1 MSTWRN
7 RYTCTFEGRVG
18 QPVRVQVPPSTP
30 FIRSMKKTRI
40 NNEIS
45 TDSKSTIVTFS
56 IACIALLFLC
66 IFFTYI
72 FVTYRM
78 ASDSESQISLILIL
92 ASLFITLILFL
103 VLTITRI
110 KRRNDELYNCQYKA
124 IRYVEFCKE
133 GITVG
138 YSDKE
143 RSNILYE
150 NIDSLDLKLKTET
163 TCSYR
168 STSFI
173 MPAGYRYIG
182 VTGFDLKIRYNDNE
196 VSKSITVKHPSC
208 FTTMD
213 KIFEI
218 VHFSQYISN
227 FSYKCSR
234 QNETELKNTLGKA
247 IESYIANNYK
257 HTLRSF
263 GYTVWSIPV
272 LIITVILLFIV
283 LFLVGY
289 LIVIGVI

>member
-1 MSTWRN
+1 
-7 RYTCTFEGRVG
+7 
-18 QPVRVQVPPSTP
+18 
-30 FIRSMKKTRI
+30 MKKTRI

-45 TDSKSTIVTFS
+45 TDSKSTIATFS

-72 FVTYRM
+72 FITYGVV
-78 ASDSESQISLILIL
+78 SDSESQISLLLIL
-92 ASLFITLILFL
+92 VSSFITLIAFL
-103 VLTITRI
+103 ALTITSI
-110 KRRNDELYNCQYKA
+110 KRRNDELYNYQSKA
-124 IRYVEFCKE
+124 IKYVEFCKE
-133 GITVG
+133 GIVVC
-138 YSDKE
+138 YPNQE
-143 RSNILYE
+143 MYNILYE
-150 NIDSLDLKLKTET
+150 NIDSLDLSLKTET

-168 STSFI
+168 STNFI
-173 MPAGYRYIG
+173 VPAGYRYIG

-257 HTLRSF
+257 HTLQSF

>member
-1 MSTWRN
+1 
-7 RYTCTFEGRVG
+7 
-18 QPVRVQVPPSTP
+18 
-30 FIRSMKKTRI
+30 
-40 NNEIS
+40 
-45 TDSKSTIVTFS
+45 
-56 IACIALLFLC
+56 
-66 IFFTYI
+66 
-72 FVTYRM
+72 M

-168 STSFI
+168 STSLI
-173 MPAGYRYIG
+173 IPAGYRYIG
-182 VTGFDLKIRYNDNE
+182 VAGFDLKIKYNDNKG
-196 VSKSITVKHPSC
+196 SKSITVKHPSC

-218 VHFSQYISN
+218 VHFSQYIYN
-227 FSYKCSR
+227 FSYKCNR
-234 QNETELKNTLGKA
+234 EHETELKKTLGKA
-247 IESYIANNYK
+247 IESYIANNYR

-263 GYTVWSIPV
+263 GCTVWAIPV
-272 LIITVILLFIV
+272 LIITVILLFML
-283 LFLVGY
+283 LFLIGY

>member
-227 FSYKCSR
+227 FSYKCS
-234 QNETELKNTLGKA
+234 QINLSFVHVET
-247 IESYIANNYK
+247 S
-257 HTLRSF
+257 
-263 GYTVWSIPV
+263 
-272 LIITVILLFIV
+272 LI
-283 LFLVGY
+283 Y
-289 LIVIGVI
+289 P

>member
-1 MSTWRN
+1 
-7 RYTCTFEGRVG
+7 
-18 QPVRVQVPPSTP
+18 
-30 FIRSMKKTRI
+30 
-40 NNEIS
+40 
-45 TDSKSTIVTFS
+45 
-56 IACIALLFLC
+56 
-66 IFFTYI
+66 
-72 FVTYRM
+72 M

-173 MPAGYRYIG
+173 IPAGYRYIG
-182 VTGFDLKIRYNDNE
+182 VAGFDLKIKYNDNKG
-196 VSKSITVKHPSC
+196 SKSITVKHPSC

-218 VHFSQYISN
+218 VHFSQYIYN
-227 FSYKCSR
+227 FSYKCNR
-234 QNETELKNTLGKA
+234 EHEKTLGKA
-247 IESYIANNYK
+247 IESYIANNYR

-263 GYTVWSIPV
+263 GCTVWAIPV
-272 LIITVILLFIV
+272 LIITVILLFML
-283 LFLVGY
+283 LFLIGY

>member
-1 MSTWRN
+1 M
-7 RYTCTFEGRVG
+7 V
-18 QPVRVQVPPSTP
+18 
-30 FIRSMKKTRI
+30 
-40 NNEIS
+40 
-45 TDSKSTIVTFS
+45 
-56 IACIALLFLC
+56 
-66 IFFTYI
+66 
-72 FVTYRM
+72 
-78 ASDSESQISLILIL
+78 SDSESQISLILIL

-110 KRRNDELYNCQYKA
+110 KRRNDELYNYQSKA

-143 RSNILYE
+143 RYNILYE
-150 NIDSLDLKLKTET
+150 NIDCLDLNIRTET
-163 TCSYR
+163 MCSYR

-173 MPAGYRYIG
+173 IPAGYRYIG
-182 VTGFDLKIRYNDNE
+182 VTEFDLKIKYNDNKG
-196 VSKSITVKHPSC
+196 SKSITVKHPSC

-227 FSYKCSR
+227 FSYKCTR
-234 QNETELKNTLGKA
+234 ENETEFKKTLGKV

-263 GYTVWSIPV
+263 GYTVWAIPT
-272 LIITVILLFIV
+272 LIITVILLFML